1 MSNDSAASIRANIL
15 TQLAE
20 VTQLQQVVVGK
31 STEPNGFPFCRFY
44 LTSVTNELKDN
55 APSYWRTYTFT
66 IEIWQE
72 STNKSKA
79 NAEADLEDAIDAV
92 LDKLGTEWTLDT
104 NVDVSVVESG
114 TIAEVEVTAGPM
126 LVASIPF
133 SARTL
138 IS

>member
-1 MSNDSAASIRANIL
+1 MNNAASAIRSALNTKL
-15 TQLAE
+15 GE
-20 VTQLQQVVVGK
+20 VTQLQQVVIGK
-31 STEPNGFPFCRFY
+31 GTEPSGFPFSRFY
-44 LTSVTNELKDN
+44 LTSVENVLKDN
-55 APSYWRTYTFT
+55 APSYWRSYNYT

-72 STNKSKA
+72 ISSKSKA

-92 LDKLGTEWTLDT
+92 LDALGTGWTLSG

-114 TIAEVEVTAGPM
+114 TIQEVETLAGPM
-126 LVASIPF
+126 LIASIPF